1 MEENKG
7 KFTVIFVSYKK
18 ETLTMIESN
27 PGLRARITKC
37 IEFENYEPEELFD
50 IAKLMLFNSKYEM
63 DDELICDL
71 AISIFKNSKNKNY
84 GNAQDGI
91 FVSNM
96 KSTKSLCTQT
106 MFSACII
113 RNGSKQGI
121 LNSGVVFFP
130 NILRIS
136 QYALKMLWRQS
147 PHLSRTS

>member
-50 IAKLMLFNSKYEM
+50 IAKIMLFNSKYEM

-84 GNAQDGI
+84 GNARDVRNALESLYQIQAERTIDDFG
-91 FVSNM
+91 NM
-96 KSTKSLCTQT
+96 KIT
-106 MFSACII
+106 
-113 RNGSKQGI
+113 RNDLDTYFKEI
-121 LNSGVVFFP
+121 KYV
-130 NILRIS
+130 
-136 QYALKMLWRQS
+136 
-147 PHLSRTS
+147 